1 MRAAQHPRVNSVGA
15 HALSPTE
22 WHPCRPAAEVEPQHL
37 PHDHVE
43 GDNDRHADQAA
54 TGIVCSGAAGMCCL
68 VRRGGEPQRR
78 QREIY
83 DNGNSAAVLPYVPAA
98 TPYCSLGSYGCRYS
112 CKTASSEAW
121 RRAPE
126 SGTLSPRPD
135 ITVLCSL
142 VHTRQVHRRPRR
154 CTAISE
160 ISNWSGIALHKIAD
174 RSRIAEPA
182 DQSTTGGHTP
192 LRRRVGLFVVRR
204 CYELIL
210 AGAKLFEG

>member
-83 DNGNSAAVLPYVPAA
+83 DNGNSAAVLPYD
-98 TPYCSLGSYGCRYS
+98 
-112 CKTASSEAW
+112 AS
-121 RRAPE
+121 RNN
-126 SGTLSPRPD
+126 
-135 ITVLCSL
+135 VLL
-142 VHTRQVHRRPRR
+142 TRQIRMPIFLQDSIERSVET
-154 CTAISE
+154 CAGKLDVKML
-160 ISNWSGIALHKIAD
+160 SGA
-174 RSRIAEPA
+174 S
-182 DQSTTGGHTP
+182 
-192 LRRRVGLFVVRR
+192 
-204 CYELIL
+204 
-210 AGAKLFEG
+210 